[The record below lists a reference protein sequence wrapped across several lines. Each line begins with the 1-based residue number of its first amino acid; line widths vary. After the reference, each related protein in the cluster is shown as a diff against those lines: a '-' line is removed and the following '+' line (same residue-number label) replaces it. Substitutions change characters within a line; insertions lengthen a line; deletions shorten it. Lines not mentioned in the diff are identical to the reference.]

1 MEYLKW
7 FLTNRMVGTILINCM
22 GRYLSIFRVGYAV
35 VLIMAIGI
43 VTAYAQE
50 PLSVNCE
57 PYGSVTIN
65 GSPASDNML
74 VVAYVGDIE
83 LARTYTS
90 GGQYSLLILLD
101 DPDTPQREGYQA
113 GDIINIRVNGNPA
126 NPAFEAF
133 AGRHR
138 RDLEV
143 ISLGVTIE
151 TWGRIKALF
160 K

>member
-1 MEYLKW
+1 
-7 FLTNRMVGTILINCM
+7 M
-22 GRYLSIFRVGYAV
+22 GSNLSIFRLTCV
-35 VLIMAIGI
+35 VVAFVIIGI
-43 VTAYAQE
+43 GTTYAQD
-50 PLSVNCE
+50 PMSVNCE
-57 PYGSVTIN
+57 PYGSVNIN
-65 GSPASDNML
+65 GSPASDNVL
-74 VVAYVGDIE
+74 IVAYVGDIE

-101 DPDTPQREGYQA
+101 DPDTPQREGYQP
-113 GDIINIRVNGNPA
+113 GDIINVRVNGYPA

-143 ISLGVTIE
+143 ISTGVTIE

>member
-1 MEYLKW
+1 M
-7 FLTNRMVGTILINCM
+7 NRCLF
-22 GRYLSIFRVGYAV
+22 IFTMV
-35 VLIMAIGI
+35 VLLNLMSPVGIGL
-43 VTAYAQE
+43 AGAQE

-65 GSPASDNML
+65 GSPATDNML
-74 VVAYVGDIE
+74 VIAYVGDIE
-83 LARTYTS
+83 LARTSTE
-90 GGQYSLLILLD
+90 GGQYSLLIGLD
-101 DPDTPQREGYQA
+101 DPGTPQREGYQP
-113 GDIINIRVNGNPA
+113 GDILNIRVNGNPA
-126 NPAFEAF
+126 SPAFEAF